1 MHIEISHAHYQELL
15 HHTQSAYPLEAC
27 GLMAGQDY
35 RVRRLYPIDNIRQS
49 PYEYE
54 MDPVEQLDAFLD
66 LEQRGWE
73 LIAIYHSH
81 PQGPQVPSATDVAQ
95 AYYPEAG
102 HIIVSLLD
110 NQQPRVRAF
119 TIISGQ
125 VTEIPLRLV

>member
-1 MHIEISHAHYQELL
+1 MHIELSQAHYQELL
-15 HHTQSAYPLEAC
+15 RQTQSAYPLEAC
-27 GLMAGQDY
+27 GLMAGRDN
-35 RVRRLYPIDNIRQS
+35 RVRRLYPVTNIRQS

-54 MDPVEQLDAFLD
+54 MDPVGQLDAMID
-66 LEQRGWE
+66 LEQNGWD

-81 PQGPQVPSATDVAQ
+81 PQGPQMPSASDVAQ

-102 HIIVSLLD
+102 HVIVSLLD
-110 NQQPRVRAF
+110 YRQPRARAF